1 MQTSDIETLI
11 ALRLT
16 IYSLLIDINRKIE
29 ELNTFED
36 DNFKITINNEMK
48 NNQENNNHLL
58 DKLDDVCDNFYVVF
72 YHRE

>member
-29 ELNTFED
+29 ELNTYED

-48 NNQENNNHLL
+48 NNQENNDHLL

-72 YHRE
+72 YPNM

>member
-1 MQTSDIETLI
+1 MQTSDIETLK

-16 IYSLLIDINRKIE
+16 IYILLNDINRKNE

-48 NNQENNNHLL
+48 NNQENNNYLL

>member
-1 MQTSDIETLI
+1 MQTSDIETLK

-16 IYSLLIDINRKIE
+16 IYILLNDINRKIE
-29 ELNTFED
+29 ELNTYED

-58 DKLDDVCDNFYVVF
+58 DKLDDVCDNLYAVF
-72 YHRE
+72 YFYE

>member
-29 ELNTFED
+29 ELNTYED

>member
-48 NNQENNNHLL
+48 NNPENNNHLL
-58 DKLDDVCDNFYVVF
+58 ENLDDVCDNLYAVF
-72 YHRE
+72 YFYE

>member
-29 ELNTFED
+29 ELNTYED

-48 NNQENNNHLL
+48 NNQENNNYLL

>member
-1 MQTSDIETLI
+1 MVLQVMLTVTRTL
-11 ALRLT
+11 L
-16 IYSLLIDINRKIE
+16 YKYINRKIE
-29 ELNTFED
+29 ELNTYED

>member
-29 ELNTFED
+29 ELNTYED
-36 DNFKITINNEMK
+36 DNFKITIDNEMK

>member
-72 YHRE
+72 YPRM